1 MTAASLFNQLKA
13 GKISKEQFLY
23 EVRRDQNLPFI
34 SPITTFK
41 EAIKILQNRGIVTE
55 VFEMGPAEGAKQ
67 CQCGGSYEP
76 HEDAGEMVCASC
88 GEREPLG
95 EDNDTLTKGAYR
107 ADKLASDVLGEDPE
121 DKEEY
126 DPFYDRE
133 EEINYGIDDEDRET
147 GDDME
152 GNREE
157 DYVGEDEGYGDD
169 ELEDIIAKQDAE
181 KQGQEDVLAQFDM
194 GESEEPSLREQV
206 QEFVKNAMKG
216 GSSMDEAKDAAR
228 EYFNKKESLNEA
240 AKPKLSVDQVNPYE
254 LRTGIE
260 IEMGYAQKAAPS
272 WAEASLM
279 NIAGDYAKAQ
289 AKALK
294 NLAKDPAYYS
304 NQIAGKHKE
313 KKAPVVKAD
322 GYVKSPK
329 SKMEKS
335 NVKTTLSKT
344 ERAKGN
350 PQGVK
355 IMKEEVSPIASQ
367 WKVGTQFKNLKNSQV
382 TTIKKFDELG
392 NVIITTDAMP
402 GKEWTWPAEELSNM
416 IKRGELELIKVQKE
430 GYYDDIAGYNSKSDN
445 GTGFKDNDRVKS
457 KSTGQEGAVYD
468 TLQSADGKKLVVVK
482 FEKNGQKVIAKYG
495 DDFSDINDLEKL
507 QAENNISRIREM
519 VKAQL
524 KKEAQLV
531 KSATTGATI
540 DVLPDAQAQKAKAEL
555 QKKGVK
561 TTSVAV

>member
-1 MTAASLFNQLKA
+1 MTTGTLFNQLKA
-13 GKISKEQFLY
+13 GKITKEQFLY
-23 EVRRDQNLPFI
+23 EVRRDVNLPFI
-34 SPITTFK
+34 SPLTTLK
-41 EAIKILQNRGIVTE
+41 EAIQILQNRGIITE
-55 VFEMGPAEGAKQ
+55 VFEMGPAEGAEK
-67 CQCGGSYEP
+67 CSCGGNYEP
-76 HEDAGEMVCASC
+76 HEDAGELVCDAC
-88 GEREPLG
+88 GERAPMSE
-95 EDNDTLTKGAYR
+95 
-107 ADKLASDVLGEDPE
+107 SDD
-121 DKEEY
+121 DY

-133 EEINYGIDDEDRET
+133 EEINYGVEDLEKPVPDDYYS
-147 GDDME
+147 
-152 GNREE
+152 EE
-157 DYVGEDEGYGDD
+157 EEEGYGDA

-181 KQGQEDVLAQFDM
+181 KQGQEDVLAQWDM
-194 GESEEPSLREQV
+194 EEGEELSLREQV
-206 QEFVKNAMKG
+206 QEFVKNAVKG
-216 GSSMDEAKDAAR
+216 GSSMDEAKEAAR
-228 EYFNKKESLNEA
+228 EYFNQKESLNEA

-254 LRTGIE
+254 LRKGIE

-272 WAEASLM
+272 WTEASLM
-279 NIAGDYAKAQ
+279 NIAGDYSKAQ

-313 KKAPVVKAD
+313 KKAPAVKAD
-322 GYVKSPK
+322 GYVKAPK

-355 IMKEEVSPIASQ
+355 LMKED
-367 WKVGTQFKNLKNSQV
+367 
-382 TTIKKFDELG
+382 KF
-392 NVIITTDAMP
+392 
-402 GKEWTWPAEELSNM
+402 GK
-416 IKRGELELIKVQKE
+416 
-430 GYYDDIAGYNSKSDN
+430 
-445 GTGFKDNDRVKS
+445 
-457 KSTGQEGAVYD
+457 
-468 TLQSADGKKLVVVK
+468 
-482 FEKNGQKVIAKYG
+482 
-495 DDFSDINDLEKL
+495 
-507 QAENNISRIREM
+507 IREY

>member
-13 GKISKEQFLY
+13 GKISQEQFLY

-55 VFEMGPAEGAKQ
+55 VFEMGPAEGAEK
-67 CQCGGSYEP
+67 CSCGGNYES

-88 GEREPLG
+88 GERK
-95 EDNDTLTKGAYR
+95 TL
-107 ADKLASDVLGEDPE
+107 SEDPE

-181 KQGQEDVLAQFDM
+181 KQGQEDVLAQWDLEEDRDEDTAPDDIYTP
-194 GESEEPSLREQV
+194 GEEDEDTPPEDRMSLREMV
-206 QEFVKNAMKG
+206 QDFVKNAMKG
-216 GSSMDEAKDAAR
+216 GSSMDEAKEAAR

-240 AKPKLSVDQVNPYE
+240 AKPKLTVDQVNPYE
-254 LRTGIE
+254 FKKGVN
-260 IEMGYAQKAAPS
+260 IEMGTDKTPAPDWNANMSDMAA
-272 WAEASLM
+272 
-279 NIAGDYAKAQ
+279 NIQKAQ
-289 AKALK
+289 AKVLK
-294 NLAKDPAYYS
+294 NLAKDPAYYT
-304 NQIAGKHKE
+304 NMIAGKHKE

-322 GYVKSPK
+322 GYVKAPK

-344 ERAKGN
+344 EKAKGN

-355 IMKEEVSPIASQ
+355 VMKEGIEDQ
-367 WKVGTQFKNLKNSQV
+367 WKPGTQFKNLKNNQI
-382 TTIKKFDELG
+382 TTVKKFDDLG
-392 NVIITTDAMP
+392 NVIVTTDAMP

-416 IKRGELELIKVQKE
+416 IKKGELELTKVQKE
-430 GYYDDIAGYNSKSDN
+430 GSAYSKIKEYV
-445 GTGFKDNDRVKS
+445 TK
-457 KSTGQEGAVYD
+457 
-468 TLQSADGKKLVVVK
+468 
-482 FEKNGQKVIAKYG
+482 
-495 DDFSDINDLEKL
+495 
-507 QAENNISRIREM
+507 
-519 VKAQL
+519 QL

-561 TTSVAV
+561 ATSVAV

>member
-55 VFEMGPAEGAKQ
+55 VFEMGSMEEDNDTLTKGAYRADKLGSDVVGEGAQQ

-88 GEREPLG
+88 GEREPISENG
-95 EDNDTLTKGAYR
+95 GDE
-107 ADKLASDVLGEDPE
+107 
-121 DKEEY
+121 EEY

-133 EEINYGIDDEDRET
+133 EEINYGIDDEDREVE
-147 GDDME
+147 DDME

-157 DYVGEDEGYGDD
+157 DYVGEGVCPHCGQEPCTCSEHGGD

-194 GESEEPSLREQV
+194 GEGEELSLREQV

-228 EYFNKKESLNEA
+228 EYFNKKETLNEA
-240 AKPKLSVDQVNPYE
+240 AKPKLTADQVNPYE
-254 LRTGIE
+254 LRKGIE

-272 WAEASLM
+272 WTEASLM
-279 NIAGDYAKAQ
+279 NIAGDYSKAQ

-313 KKAPVVKAD
+313 KKAPAVKAD
-322 GYVKSPK
+322 GYVKAPK

-355 IMKEEVSPIASQ
+355 LMKED
-367 WKVGTQFKNLKNSQV
+367 
-382 TTIKKFDELG
+382 KF
-392 NVIITTDAMP
+392 
-402 GKEWTWPAEELSNM
+402 GK
-416 IKRGELELIKVQKE
+416 
-430 GYYDDIAGYNSKSDN
+430 
-445 GTGFKDNDRVKS
+445 
-457 KSTGQEGAVYD
+457 
-468 TLQSADGKKLVVVK
+468 
-482 FEKNGQKVIAKYG
+482 
-495 DDFSDINDLEKL
+495 
-507 QAENNISRIREM
+507 IREY

>member
-13 GKISKEQFLY
+13 GKITKEKFLY

-55 VFEMGPAEGAKQ
+55 VFEMGSLEEA
-67 CQCGGSYEP
+67 CSCGGNYES
-76 HEDAGEMVCASC
+76 HDDAGEMVCASC
-88 GEREPLG
+88 GERKPLG
-95 EDNDTLTKGAYR
+95 EDNNTLTKGAYR
-107 ADKLASDVLGEDPE
+107 ADKLGSDVLGEDPE

-181 KQGQEDVLAQFDM
+181 KQGQEDVLAQWDLEEDRDEDTAPDDIYTP
-194 GESEEPSLREQV
+194 GEEDEDTPPEDRMSLREMV

-216 GSSMDEAKDAAR
+216 GSSMDEAKEAAR

-240 AKPKLSVDQVNPYE
+240 AKPKLTADQVNPYE
-254 LRTGIE
+254 LRKGIE
-260 IEMGYAQKAAPS
+260 MEMGYAQKAAPS

-279 NIAGDYAKAQ
+279 NIAGDYSKAQ

-313 KKAPVVKAD
+313 KKAPAVKAD
-322 GYVKSPK
+322 GYVKAPK

-355 IMKEEVSPIASQ
+355 MMKEEVSPIASQ

-382 TTIKKFDELG
+382 TTIKKFDQLG

-416 IKRGELELIKVQKE
+416 IKKGELELIKV
-430 GYYDDIAGYNSKSDN
+430 A
-445 GTGFKDNDRVKS
+445 T
-457 KSTGQEGAVYD
+457 
-468 TLQSADGKKLVVVK
+468 
-482 FEKNGQKVIAKYG
+482 
-495 DDFSDINDLEKL
+495 
-507 QAENNISRIREM
+507 ENKIYKIREY

-524 KKEAQLV
+524 KKEAQVV
-531 KSATTGATI
+531 KSEKTGATI
-540 DVLPDAQAQKAKAEL
+540 DVVDDAEANQMKADLA
-555 QKKGVK
+555 KKGVK
-561 TTSVAV
+561 TVSTKV